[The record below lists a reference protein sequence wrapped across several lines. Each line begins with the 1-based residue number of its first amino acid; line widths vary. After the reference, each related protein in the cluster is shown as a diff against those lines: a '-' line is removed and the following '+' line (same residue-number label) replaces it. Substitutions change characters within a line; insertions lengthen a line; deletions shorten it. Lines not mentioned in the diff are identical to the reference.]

1 MDRLELLRI
10 VLWLIAAY
18 HGVMGVGGLLSTDV
32 AARLAREV
40 FGMELEVT
48 PQSGYLIRLLCI
60 YALAFGY
67 FAGLAALDPVRN
79 PALLDG
85 IVLLYTLRIAL
96 KLGSLKVYEEAFR
109 ASAQR
114 VWTDAAL
121 LALFGLS
128 VLLLKP

>member
-10 VLWLIAAY
+10 VLYLIAAY
-18 HGVMGVGGLLSTDV
+18 HLLLGAGGLLSTDT
-32 AARLAREV
+32 ATKLARDL

-48 PQSGYLIRLLCI
+48 PQSAYLTRLLSV

-67 FAGLAALDPVRN
+67 FAGVAAADPSRN

-85 IVLLYTLRIAL
+85 IVLLYTLRIGL

-109 ASAQR
+109 ASASR
-114 VWTDAAL
+114 VWADAAL